1 MTMSNEKNMTKEY
14 NKIREEFINNFGIRI
29 FRIQNE
35 IIEKN
40 IKEAA
45 NMILTELRKA
55 WYSINNLPL
64 TPSFARRGKINEN
77 SIQYDE
83 LSINI
88 FVSGRRLKPLLW
100 YNSKNL
106 Y

>member
-45 NMILTELRKA
+45 NMILTELRK
-55 WYSINNLPL
+55 SL
-64 TPSFARRGKINEN
+64 TFNKQPPPN
-77 SIQYDE
+77 
-83 LSINI
+83 
-88 FVSGRRLKPLLW
+88 PLLCKEGE
-100 YNSKNL
+100 NK
-106 Y
+106 